1 MPQIIHS
8 HPPAGQR
15 QSTPLRIFQT
25 RKDIPHTPLGMRELD
40 TAIRGIIRA
49 APARRH
55 IHGMTNRNLTDHPI
69 RKQSQLQT
77 LIRHTPTTQTPGNQ
91 MDRIRLSHMPRIRI
105 HIHAMRGP
113 HQNPGLHQP
122 RQGSGQDATR
132 LAQQLRH
139 IPLRIHIPVEPI
151 IPFGKNL
158 QTPRQPHTTKYT
170 QIL

>member
-1 MPQIIHS
+1 MGDVHLAYAGQPVQIPRMRTPIQRKRRSRFPLIRILHFPHQIQVTAHMPQIIHS

-69 RKQSQLQT
+69 RKQSRLQT
-77 LIRHTPTTQTPGNQ
+77 LIRHTPPTQTPGNQ

-113 HQNPGLHQP
+113 HQNPRP
-122 RQGSGQDATR
+122 SPAETR
-132 LAQQLRH
+132 
-139 IPLRIHIPVEPI
+139 
-151 IPFGKNL
+151 
-158 QTPRQPHTTKYT
+158 
-170 QIL
+170 